1 MEKGGEEEMVEVWA
15 KILLPERLYTSQT
28 TLLTLLVSTKE
39 KTLRMGLPHDEKM
52 LLSTVN
58 EGFGNALTVMEE
70 LKVVK
75 TPGAVST
82 LQTMFFGPAE
92 L

>member
-1 MEKGGEEEMVEVWA
+1 
-15 KILLPERLYTSQT
+15 
-28 TLLTLLVSTKE
+28 
-39 KTLRMGLPHDEKM
+39 MGLPHDEKM
-52 LLSTVN
+52 LLSAVN

-70 LKVVK
+70 LKVVN